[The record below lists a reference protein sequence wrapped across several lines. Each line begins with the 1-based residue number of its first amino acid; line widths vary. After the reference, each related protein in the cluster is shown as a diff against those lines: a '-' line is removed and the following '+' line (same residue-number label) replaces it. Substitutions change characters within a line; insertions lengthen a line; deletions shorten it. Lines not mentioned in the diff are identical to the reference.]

1 MCTPL
6 RDNLSFTAIEFIVCQ
21 KYREKPGVLILSEFS
36 GSIQSLRATALCVNP
51 WDTNGFADAIYEAL
65 TMDEAERKERYI
77 YGE

>member
-1 MCTPL
+1 MCLCTPL

-21 KYREKPGVLILSEFS
+21 KYKKEKPGVLILSEFS

-65 TMDEAERKERYI
+65 TMDE
-77 YGE
+77 